1 MEWSFGG
8 SSFKYVSNNMPT
20 TYNKYFTFFVCKKR
34 LKIPKR

>member
-20 TYNKYFTFFVCKKR
+20 TCNKDFTFVACKKS
-34 LKIPKR
+34 LKIPKG